1 MRLDTLGIDPSV
13 SVLFPP
19 EFLAEELSDTPIDV
33 VAFGGLDASND
44 DSGDSRHEI
53 ATACDAIVTFE
64 HRESF
69 IDLNWIHSIQAG
81 VDRFPKDQLEDAG
94 IALTNSTG
102 IHGDA
107 IGETVAGYLLAFSR
121 RLHKHMG
128 NQERHEWSQPDWNE
142 AWTIAGERACV
153 IGLGS
158 LGRGVVDRLSALGVH
173 VDGVRRTPV
182 PEPGVDHVYTPDDLE
197 SAVADARFVVVTV
210 PLTEETQAMIDREVF
225 DAMRDDAYVINV
237 ARGGVVDQS
246 ALVSALEGAE
256 IAGAALDVF
265 EREPLPESSPLW
277 EMDEVIVSPHSAA
290 FTHRYGEHVAAIVR
304 ENVRRAQAEERLTN
318 RVL

>member
-1 MRLDTLGIDPSV
+1 MRLDTLGIDSSV

-19 EFLAEELSDTPIDV
+19 EFLAEQLSDLSIDIDV
-33 VAFGGLDASND
+33 LDESVGTDGKDGAP
-44 DSGDSRHEI
+44 
-53 ATACDAIVTFE
+53 ATTCDAIVTFE

-69 IDLNWIHSIQAG
+69 VDLDWIHSIQAG
-81 VDRFPKDQLEDAG
+81 VDRFPQDRLEDAG
-94 IALTNSTG
+94 VALTNSTG

-121 RLHKHMG
+121 RLHEHIRD
-128 NQERHEWSQPDWNE
+128 QERREWSQPDWDE

-153 IGLGS
+153 VGLGS
-158 LGRGVVDRLSALGVH
+158 LGRGVVDRLSALGVD

-182 PEPGVDHVYTPDDLE
+182 PEPGVDRVHTPGELE
-197 SAVADARFVVVTV
+197 RAVADARFVVLTV
-210 PLTEETQAMIDREVF
+210 PLTDETEGMIDRRVF
-225 DAMRDDAYVINV
+225 DAMPDDAYLINV

-246 ALVSALEGAE
+246 ALVSALEAGD

-265 EREPLPESSPLW
+265 EREPLPETSALW
-277 EMDEVIVSPHSAA
+277 EMDEVIVTPHCAA
-290 FTHRYGEHVAAIVR
+290 FTHRYGEHVASIVR
-304 ENVRRAQAEERLTN
+304 ENVRRARAGEALTN